1 MATRI
6 PLPGSMID
14 TLMKGVDTGSTV
26 YSRAMQPILER
37 EKQKQLEAHFQE
49 QLKLQKAAAGRAAQ
63 AAADAHKKM
72 DPMYEINQFKAL
84 QDFIMGGG
92 KIGGQPGGQPGGQA
106 MPGAPMPQEQQP
118 TQEMGE
124 GMGMFSPEGMQQ
136 AQQQPPVTAAAAQPT
151 AGAAGGMNFDML
163 RQNPM
168 LRGFFKHKFGFD
180 PLAPAVQTPE
190 DKQAAALDLFK
201 QKEAIKQ
208 ANKSGS
214 TATNK
219 VLTQN
224 QQAVQAIDTVLPMV
238 DEFINNPDKVYG
250 PGDFSPSK
258 KAAYNAKTGGMIDLL
273 VAAQSLPQVKESVSL
288 VEDQIRRKTGEGTT
302 AYIKRLK
309 DFKKDLLTRKS
320 KAVSVVN
327 SKQVDTTS
335 TPPNE
340 TKTIGGVKYEKIDG
354 EWHEAD

>member
-1 MATRI
+1 MSTRI
-6 PLPGSMID
+6 PLPGNMID
-14 TLMKGVDTGSTV
+14 TLMSGLKTGSSMYTGI
-26 YSRAMQPILER
+26 MNPILER

-49 QLKLQKAAAGRAAQ
+49 QLKLSKAAAGRAAQ
-63 AAADAHKKM
+63 AAADAHRKM
-72 DPMYEINQFKAL
+72 DPMYEINQYKAL
-84 QDFIMGGG
+84 ENWVKGQSAQQAQQG
-92 KIGGQPGGQPGGQA
+92 GGQP
-106 MPGAPMPQEQQP
+106 MPGEAQPPMP

-136 AQQQPPVTAAAAQPT
+136 AQEPHPVNAIAEQPT
-151 AGAAGGMNFDML
+151 ATADGSPMGGLDMNL
-163 RQNPM
+163 LKAHPM
-168 LRGFFKHKFGFD
+168 LRGFAKKHLGFD
-180 PLAPAVQTPE
+180 PLAAVPQTPE
-190 DKQAAALDLFK
+190 EKEASAIDLFK
-201 QKEAIKQ
+201 KKEDIKQ
-208 ANKSGS
+208 ANKSGN

-238 DEFINNPDKVYG
+238 DDFINHPENVYG

-288 VEDQIRRKTGEGTT
+288 VEDQIRRKTGEGTD

-309 DFKKDLLTRKS
+309 DFKKDLMTRKA

-327 SKQVDTTS
+327 SKKVDTSNTVS
-335 TPPNE
+335 PNE
-340 TKTIGGVKYEKIDG
+340 TKVIGGVKYEKIDG